1 MWKTDN
7 NSELNKLYKDIK
19 INKYYT
25 SDNFVDEK
33 EASETEKRIINDL
46 KEFIFEVVLIHFE
59 KNDTIGALYH
69 FNGEDGEAISN
80 RFYDFLTL
88 TCKKFEYGFIDTSI
102 KDTQIEYLYMKEL
115 YKDPDVFC
123 RIVTK
128 NDTFKKY
135 YRIRMPFEHKE

>member
-7 NSELNKLYKDIK
+7 NSELNKLYKDVK

-102 KDTQIEYLYMKEL
+102 KDT
-115 YKDPDVFC
+115 
-123 RIVTK
+123 
-128 NDTFKKY
+128 
-135 YRIRMPFEHKE
+135 